1 MPFRPRCNQGTFD
14 GASNQ
19 SSPPGMQRAVGYK
32 MHCSF
37 VSPIPFNYA
46 VQKGR
51 RIVSE
56 RGVSATK
63 TRQYHPESRTRV
75 TISEAATQGYFR
87 LWCHLA
93 GKFNQSEPS
102 SQHVVDGHPRG
113 VTKGRRR
120 FLYHKTSS
128 DDSGCGSAKVCLPQL
143 CRMPKENDPGL
154 CSTPHCEDDS
164 EVLPAY
170 STEARG
176 HLHVEHGLPRC
187 GREHSRRFCGRLRRA
202 KR

>member
-1 MPFRPRCNQGTFD
+1 
-14 GASNQ
+14 
-19 SSPPGMQRAVGYK
+19 MQRAVGYK

-63 TRQYHPESRTRV
+63 TRPSPLVVETEV
-75 TISEAATQGYFR
+75 TISRGAFGVLSTVVPPS
-87 LWCHLA
+87 
-93 GKFNQSEPS
+93 GKIQPIRAFLPACRRRSPS
-102 SQHVVDGHPRG
+102 R

-164 EVLPAY
+164 EVLPTY

>member
-1 MPFRPRCNQGTFD
+1 MTCEHEQKRPPLPSFLPFPSIT
-14 GASNQ
+14 Q
-19 SSPPGMQRAVGYK
+19 SRNDVDSCVNTVRSLA
-32 MHCSF
+32 
-37 VSPIPFNYA
+37 
-46 VQKGR
+46 
-51 RIVSE
+51 
-56 RGVSATK
+56 K
-63 TRQYHPESRTRV
+63 TRPSPLVVETEV

-164 EVLPAY
+164 EVLPTY